1 MARRR
6 SRRRSG
12 SSAGSD
18 RGGATAAQAPAAAS
32 PALVPWRD
40 RVRDILGALRR
51 RAQRQHARALTAWI
65 DERLGDGATA
75 RGGSDV
81 DRLLDDWIAL
91 PGSAG
96 DGRSVAVAHAAEA
109 DGLEPLE
116 RDQLRRWERERRR
129 GVFLVQRA
137 QRDALEVWDPLE
149 GAPLVLHLL
158 DRMDGPK
165 AASLRRGA
173 VVTASYQPWVARLVA
188 VGPVEI
194 FEVED
199 ALDLFR
205 REVLAAG
212 QSWHDAPPPA
222 PTRGTSS

>member
-12 SSAGSD
+12 PSS
-18 RGGATAAQAPAAAS
+18 PAAGTGTT
-32 PALVPWRD
+32 LVPWRE
-40 RVRDILGALRR
+40 RVREILAALRR
-51 RAQRQHARALTAWI
+51 RAQRQHGRALTAWI
-65 DERLGDGATA
+65 DERLGEGATA
-75 RGGSDV
+75 RGGSDA
-81 DRLLDDWIAL
+81 DRLLDDWIAC

-96 DGRSVAVAHAAEA
+96 DGRSVAGAHAAEA
-109 DGLEPLE
+109 VDLEPLE

-158 DRMDGPK
+158 DRLDAPK
-165 AASLRRGA
+165 ASSLRRGA

-194 FEVED
+194 FEADD

-212 QSWHDAPPPA
+212 QAWHDAPPPA
-222 PTRGTSS
+222 PSRAT

>member
-12 SSAGSD
+12 SSAASD
-18 RGGATAAQAPAAAS
+18 RGGATAAPAPAAGA
-32 PALVPWRD
+32 AAIVPWRE
-40 RVRDILGALRR
+40 RVREILAALRR
-51 RAQRQHARALTAWI
+51 RAQRDHARTLTAWI
-65 DERLGDGATA
+65 DERLGEGATA
-75 RGGSDV
+75 RGGSDA
-81 DRLLDDWIAL
+81 DRLLDDWIAS

-96 DGRSVAVAHAAEA
+96 DGRSVALAHAAEA
-109 DGLEPLE
+109 DDLEPLE
-116 RDQLRRWERERRR
+116 RDQLKRWERERRR

-149 GAPLVLHLL
+149 GAPLTLHLL
-158 DRMDGPK
+158 DRLDNDK

-173 VVTASYQPWVARLVA
+173 VVTASFQPWVARLVA

-194 FEVED
+194 FEAQD

-222 PTRGTSS
+222 PTRGS